1 MPTPFYFL
9 LLSLINQMA
18 LLIIQLFW
26 KLKFHLSEQMQ
37 TYSFWLPAMKN
48 VLHMNTIIP
57 FSLFLSKKILL
68 LPHKLYLEFIQFIF
82 LKLKQNLFTSFL
94 NNLISNL
101 SLFFDNSRKCIAIA
115 FHYNPQKQSLK
126 GIS

>member
-1 MPTPFYFL
+1 
-9 LLSLINQMA
+9 
-18 LLIIQLFW
+18 
-26 KLKFHLSEQMQ
+26 
-37 TYSFWLPAMKN
+37 
-48 VLHMNTIIP
+48 MNTIIP